1 MTTVFTLPPW
11 RKVHD
16 INVKSSKGHR
26 FTIDIYQDFN
36 QGQYETTVT
45 VFDTDPTLP
54 GVVYTVQSAGPA
66 PPDHLKTALE
76 KVRDYLKQVDPTD
89 AIADIHNPCNCPF
102 VSKSEQ
108 EQIASSLGITVLIRV
123 N

>member
-16 INVKSSKGHR
+16 INVKSAKGCR

-36 QGQYETTVT
+36 QGRYDTTVT
-45 VFDTDPTLP
+45 VFATDLTLP
-54 GVVYTVQSAGPA
+54 GVVYTVQPAGPE
-66 PPDHLKTALE
+66 PSDHLKTALE
-76 KVRDYLKQVDPTD
+76 KVRDYLKQGDPTD

-102 VSKSEQ
+102 VSKPDQ
-108 EQIASSLGITVLIRV
+108 EQIASSLGITVPIRV